1 MAAPAT
7 ATKTAIENEHENEHE
22 HAHES
27 RFTPRAHAAGH
38 TMTRNGHAASS
49 PTFQSIS

>member
-7 ATKTAIENEHENEHE
+7 ATKTAIENEHER
-22 HAHES
+22 AHES

-38 TMTRNGHAASS
+38 TMTRDGHAASS